1 LVSILHND
9 YLIGFLLFNVFL
21 NFIPL
26 KMPTFGHLAYAK
38 QGLFYNLIVAIVISN
53 I

>member
-1 LVSILHND
+1 MSILHND
-9 YLIGFLLFNVFL
+9 YFIGFLPFNFFL

-26 KMPTFGHLAYAK
+26 KMPTFGHFTYAK
-38 QGLFYNLIVAIVISN
+38 QGLFYILIVAVGISN